1 MIFADPFG
9 RRWGS
14 EILQPVLVE
23 GDVKSLTVRSLV
35 SAVPWGTQKKPERQ
49 ELWPGSLAPDKT
61 RNMGSPREPAGSYGR
76 SIIGGAGST
85 SPHTQSPLRALSF

>member
-23 GDVKSLTVRSLV
+23 GDVKFLTVRSLV
-35 SAVPWGTQKKPERQ
+35 LGVLWARQNDSERQ
-49 ELWPGSLAPDKT
+49 ELWPDVWRRIKHGIWDGP
-61 RNMGSPREPAGSYGR
+61 
-76 SIIGGAGST
+76 
-85 SPHTQSPLRALSF
+85 